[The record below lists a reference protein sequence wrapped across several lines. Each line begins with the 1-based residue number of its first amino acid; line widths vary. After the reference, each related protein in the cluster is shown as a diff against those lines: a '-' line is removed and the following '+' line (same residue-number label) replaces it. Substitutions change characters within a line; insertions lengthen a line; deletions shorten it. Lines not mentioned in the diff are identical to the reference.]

1 MGTMSYSNLRDNLAK
16 VWDKVEDSQEPVIVE
31 RQGHQ
36 TMAILPADEGPPP
49 R

>member
-16 VWDKVEDSQEPVIVE
+16 VWDKVEHSQEPVIVK

-36 TMAILPADEGPPP
+36 TMAILPADIQ
-49 R
+49 